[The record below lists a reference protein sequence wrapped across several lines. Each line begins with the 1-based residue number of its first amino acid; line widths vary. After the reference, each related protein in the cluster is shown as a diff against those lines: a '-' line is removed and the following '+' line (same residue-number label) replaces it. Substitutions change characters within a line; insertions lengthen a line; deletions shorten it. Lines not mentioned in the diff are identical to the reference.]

1 MDILM
6 IVVIALHAMSGVF
19 WAGST
24 AAMAN
29 LGPLSAPNAGRIF
42 PGQMIAAG
50 IVVVTGI
57 TLWAVWRGGA
67 LGTSEIILLV
77 GIACAFVAA
86 AIQGIVVGRARH
98 AGAIAPASQPRVV
111 TAYRITAGLL
121 MLTVITMVTSKFF

>member
-1 MDILM
+1 MDIVM
-6 IVVIALHAMSGVF
+6 IVVIALHALIGVF

-29 LGPLSAPNAGRIF
+29 LGNLGGAKAARIF

-77 GIACAFVAA
+77 GIACAIIAA
-86 AIQGIVVGRARH
+86 GVQGAVIGRARRD
-98 AGAIAPASQPRVV
+98 GSIAAEAQPRVV
-111 TAYRITAGLL
+111 AAYRMTAGLL
-121 MLTVITMVTSKFF
+121 MLTVVTMVTSKFF

>member
-6 IVVIALHAMSGVF
+6 IIVIALHAMSGVF

-50 IVVVTGI
+50 IVVLTGI
-57 TLWAVWRGGA
+57 ILWAVWRGGA

-77 GIACAFVAA
+77 GIVCAIVAA
-86 AIQGIVVGRARH
+86 GIQGAIVGRSRRNGTISAE
-98 AGAIAPASQPRVV
+98 AQPKVV

-121 MLTVITMVTSKFF
+121 MLTVITMVTSRFF

>member
-6 IVVIALHAMSGVF
+6 IVVIALHALSGVF

-29 LGPLSAPNAGRIF
+29 LGAPNAERIF
-42 PGQMIAAG
+42 PGQMGAAAIVVITG
-50 IVVVTGI
+50 IV
-57 TLWAVWRGGA
+57 LWAVWRGAA

-77 GIACAFVAA
+77 GIACAIVAA
-86 AIQGIVVGRARH
+86 GIQGSVIGRARR
-98 AGAIAPASQPRVV
+98 AGEITGEARTRVV